1 MWVYIHEKVKLLY
14 YNKVCLSSRITRRK
28 VYYGLNF
35 FFLRATLTL
44 CVFTFSPCCV
54 DVEVF
59 SRLYQ
64 CTMTSLLGAF
74 DMMSITNLPKTYCFS
89 HIKLVIFVWGP
100 GLVQKL
106 VLLVTPT
113 HNQTSVGLVM
123 V

>member
-1 MWVYIHEKVKLLY
+1 MWVHVHEKLKLLY
-14 YNKVCLSSRITRRK
+14 YNKLCLSSCITRRK
-28 VYYGLNF
+28 VDYGLNF
-35 FFLRATLTL
+35 FSSNLTLTL
-44 CVFTFSPCCV
+44 RVLTFSLCCI

-64 CTMTSLLGAF
+64 CTMTSLLDDF

-89 HIKLVIFVWGP
+89 HIKPFISVWVP

-106 VLLVTPT
+106 VLLVTLT